1 MGVDIAH
8 AAVRS
13 GSSVTLLRGPA
24 TIAPDPSLGITDC
37 RFESAA
43 ELEDLLSSHWPLHDI
58 LFMAAAVAD
67 FRPTFTPGKIR
78 RESALDLQAEPVPDL
93 LAALAAGDPPWKVRI
108 GFALEPMED
117 LEASAERKLRLKNL
131 TGIVANPL
139 DTLNAQTIQGF
150 LLLDDGTK
158 ISPSTAAIAKPLF
171 AEWLVKQVLDKART
185 MPSS

>member
-78 RESALDLQAEPVPDL
+78 RESGLDLQTEPVPDL
-93 LAALAAGDPPWKVRI
+93 LAALAASDPPSKVRI
-108 GFALEPMED
+108 GFALEPLAD
-117 LEASAERKLRLKNL
+117 IEASAARKLRLKNL

-158 ISPSTAAIAKPLF
+158 ISPSTAPIAKPLF

-185 MPSS
+185 MSSS